1 MVRAAGLTTTEQVV
15 DYFLARFMSVPIG
28 QPERQMLVE
37 FLDRELGTADIVRAD
52 SYLDDPLREL
62 VHLIMSEPEYQL
74 G

>member
-1 MVRAAGLTTTEQVV
+1 
-15 DYFLARFMSVPIG
+15 MSVPIE
-28 QPERQMLVE
+28 QSERQMLVE
-37 FLDRELGTADIVRAD
+37 FLDRELGTSDIARAD